1 MAETTH
7 ANTAVAMVA
16 AAPEYQEIN
25 EGIDRPA
32 CAAGGELCRAPEV
45 ALSKDILCNQRK
57 GRVHNECLI
66 TIRELSENYL
76 HHLQVDGKPFG
87 TYDPATWMCRIC
99 KRCEKDKAFYNY

>member
-7 ANTAVAMVA
+7 ANAAEAMVA

-32 CAAGGELCRAPEV
+32 CAAGGELCIAPEV
-45 ALSKDILCNQRK
+45 ALPEDILCYQRK
-57 GRVHNECLI
+57 GRVQDECLI

-76 HHLQVDGKPFG
+76 HHLQAIGKSFG
-87 TYDPATWMCRIC
+87 MLDPATWMRCIC